1 MLSHP
6 DLHQSY
12 NLLLIMAKKD
22 PTDLSV
28 EEKLK
33 ALYQL
38 QTTLSAIDAK
48 RALRGELPLEVQDLE
63 DEIAGLKTRVEKIQ
77 AEIDDFNY
85 AIGTKKNEIADA
97 QTSVARYKKQLDD
110 VRNNREYDTL
120 TKEIEFQSLEIE
132 LCNKK
137 IKEAEAR
144 VAERTQ
150 DKEHNEQIIA
160 DRQEALEEKKNEL
173 DEIMQETRDE
183 EEKLKAKS
191 KELEAKIEPRLLSS
205 FKRIRKNARNGLGIV
220 YVQRDACGGCFNKIP
235 PQRQLDIK
243 MHKKIIVCEYCG
255 RIMIDPE
262 LAGVQT
268 KVETVEEEKPKR
280 KRATRKTT
288 TKTAT
293 KTTTKTAAKKT
304 TKKEKKEEE

>member
-1 MLSHP
+1 MQRREMPHHKH
-6 DLHQSY
+6 LHKSY

-38 QTTLSAIDAK
+38 QTTLSAIDEK

-63 DEIAGLKTRVEKIQ
+63 DEIAGLKTRVEKIDSEINEFNSAV
-77 AEIDDFNY
+77 AE
-85 AIGTKKNEIADA
+85 KRNEIADA
-97 QTSVARYKKQLDD
+97 QSSVERYKKQLDE

-137 IKEAEAR
+137 IKEALIKVDEKKR
-144 VAERTQ
+144 
-150 DKEHNEQIIA
+150 DMEHTENLIS
-160 DRQEALEEKKNEL
+160 DRQIALEEKKNEL

-183 EEKLKAKS
+183 EEKLKVKAKD
-191 KELEAKIEPRLLSS
+191 LEARIEPRLLSS
-205 FKRIRKNARNGLGIV
+205 FKRIRKSARNGLGIV

-262 LAGVQT
+262 LAGVKQEVP
-268 KVETVEEEKPKR
+268 VETEEKPKR
-280 KRATRKTT
+280 KRATRKT
-288 TKTAT
+288 AT
-293 KTTTKTAAKKT
+293 KASEESDTKLS
-304 TKKEKKEEE
+304 